1 MGDAAVDGLAGKRRK
16 LNDGNAYA
24 EDEDDY
30 DEEEDRDDDED
41 DYQYNPKSKQ
51 AKGNANN
58 STKISLPNFGKNAD
72 AEMDD
77 LVQSDDQ

>member
-1 MGDAAVDGLAGKRRK
+1 MGDVVGDGLVGKRRK
-16 LNDGNAYA
+16 LNDGNGYA

-30 DEEEDRDDDED
+30 DDEEDRDDDED

-51 AKGNANN
+51 SNAKGNS

-77 LVQSDDQ
+77 LV